1 MWWPAVAVISGSWV
15 GLSSLTPAIK
25 HLFIYLSISS
35 LILLFLLL
43 WYVHGNTYRK
53 FRYGV
58 HVYFAGLS
66 ALFLLGALNASIVS
80 VPSVASVVSSPS
92 VPSAPSV
99 PSVPSVAPY
108 HTDHGAASGTS
119 AGLGPG
125 SSAGLDCSDLPN
137 GVYVKL
143 CLKVTDYPVRVTS
156 AAG

>member
-99 PSVPSVAPY
+99 PRLPLFLRFPLLPLTIQITVLLPGRLPVWVPAHPPVLIIL
-108 HTDHGAASGTS
+108 TS
-119 AGLGPG
+119 PTAR
-125 SSAGLDCSDLPN
+125 
-137 GVYVKL
+137 
-143 CLKVTDYPVRVTS
+143 T
-156 AAG
+156 